1 MRLVL
6 LFGKSAPDL
15 EHVHVV
21 EGAGTGV
28 GREIERLVDDVVDA
42 IPPRRNVVAHAPGA
56 ADLADPGAWIVPA
69 ADVDPHARLHCVKR
83 LADERV
89 ALLRVHV
96 DLRRVAALRAA
107 AEVDLDEVEAE
118 LLEEIL
124 RVLALVVPEPHA
136 DSHLVVVED
145 AAAGVLA
152 AVGVDA
158 GLEAERMDVVDDGL
172 ESVGEALRVRLEP
185 SVLVASAEVA
195 VVDVD
200 VYVPALVEL
209 QLLDKVGV
217 VLDRPLADVDA
228 ECVPR
233 APAHRRGLDV
243 RRSGLDDKKKHDGRE
258 YVFHVRFPYFTSPTK
273 TRSATWTRRQSA

>member
-1 MRLVL
+1 M
-6 LFGKSAPDL
+6 
-15 EHVHVV
+15 
-21 EGAGTGV
+21 
-28 GREIERLVDDVVDA
+28 
-42 IPPRRNVVAHAPGA
+42 
-56 ADLADPGAWIVPA
+56 
-69 ADVDPHARLHCVKR
+69 
-83 LADERV
+83 
-89 ALLRVHV
+89 
-96 DLRRVAALRAA
+96 
-107 AEVDLDEVEAE
+107 
-118 LLEEIL
+118 
-124 RVLALVVPEPHA
+124 VPEA
-136 DSHLVVVED
+136 DAYAHLVVVED

-200 VYVPALVEL
+200 VDVAALVEL

-233 APAHRRGLDV
+233 APAHRRRLDGGPRLGLD
-243 RRSGLDDKKKHDGRE
+243 GKEKHDGRE
-258 YVFHVRFPYFTSPTK
+258 YVFHVRFPYFTLQTK
-273 TRSATWTRRQSA
+273 MRSATWTRRQSA